1 MVVSAFNSRT
11 REVEAEAGGEFKT
24 NLVYKLK
31 FQTARTVSGV
41 GWVGWKKPV
50 LTPPRH
56 MAKFCNTKYRKEE
69 VLPSCWGPRQ
79 NEAIQEEDEDG
90 GGKMT
95 NLLLIAAS
103 LQNFTSQCPL
113 GSLYHLLKP
122 TCLQQQNT
130 RSGID

>member
-56 MAKFCNTKYRKEE
+56 MAKFCNTKYREEE
-69 VLPSCWGPRQ
+69 VLSSGTCPLVGVL
-79 NEAIQEEDEDG
+79 
-90 GGKMT
+90 GKMKQ
-95 NLLLIAAS
+95 S
-103 LQNFTSQCPL
+103 KRKMRM
-113 GSLYHLLKP
+113 GEG
-122 TCLQQQNT
+122 
-130 RSGID
+130 R